1 MKARILAQWVIGITI
16 VYPIFIVLVCFFQE
30 SIPDAVTSVLVN
42 FCIYLMIPVLII
54 DWIFS
59 VWSLKLEKK
68 NIGYWA
74 LFLTIIY
81 TLLFSI
87 ALYLLRTVK
96 MC

>member
-16 VYPIFIVLVCFFQE
+16 AYPIFIVLVYFFQE

-42 FCIYLMIPVLII
+42 FCIYLMIPVFII

-81 TLLFSI
+81 TFLFSI